1 MKKILVTGASG
12 FIGRHILPLLVSQG
26 FEVIGLGRQARPE
39 PEGWRQVVGDL
50 LDTAFVEGLMA
61 RERFSHLLHLA
72 WIATPGTYWTSL
84 ENLAWVQA
92 SLGLVRAFAA
102 HGGRRLVGAGS
113 CAEYDWRY
121 GYFVEGLAPCR
132 PATMYGRSKDGFRR
146 LAEAYCAASG
156 LSFAWGRIFYTF
168 GPGEDYR
175 RLAPSVVQSLLADR
189 PVPCTHGQQVRDY
202 LYVEDLARA
211 FVELTQS
218 PVQGCVN
225 MASGVPLAVAELVMA
240 LAKGVGRPDLVRLGE
255 IPLAVDEPPLLVAD
269 VRRLR
274 QDVGFFPSVG
284 LQWAVAR
291 TVAFWK
297 KQVVMP

>member
-175 RLAPSVVQSLLADR
+175 RLAPSVVQSLLAGR
-189 PVPCTHGQQVRDY
+189 PVPCTHGQQLRDF
-202 LYVEDLARA
+202 LYVEELARA
-211 FVELTQS
+211 FVELLICR
-218 PVQGCVN
+218 VEGCVN
-225 MASGVPLAVAELVMA
+225 MASGTPIAVRDFA
-240 LAKGVGRPDLVRLGE
+240 LALAGEAGRPDLLRFGE
-255 IPLAVDEPPLLVAD
+255 IPLSATEPPLLTAN
-269 VRRLR
+269 VRILR
-274 QDVGFFPSVG
+274 EEVGFTPQVEFHE
-284 LQWAVAR
+284 AITR
-291 TVAFWK
+291 TVHYWRHVA
-297 KQVVMP
+297 P